1 MPAGSPNGQE
11 AAAVALRQRW
21 MAALAKA
28 DVGDLERAFAGLAP
42 PPPYSLLRPSETGL
56 AMIQAR
62 AGGTGRRFNLGEMTM
77 TRCVVRLAD
86 GTTGFSHIA
95 GRDVRKAELA
105 AVFDA
110 LLQRPDDQGRLLT
123 DVIRPLESAE
133 AAQKRTM
140 AEKVAATKVD
150 FFTLARGD

>member
-1 MPAGSPNGQE
+1 
-11 AAAVALRQRW
+11 
-21 MAALAKA
+21 
-28 DVGDLERAFAGLAP
+28 
-42 PPPYSLLRPSETGL
+42 
-56 AMIQAR
+56 MIQAR